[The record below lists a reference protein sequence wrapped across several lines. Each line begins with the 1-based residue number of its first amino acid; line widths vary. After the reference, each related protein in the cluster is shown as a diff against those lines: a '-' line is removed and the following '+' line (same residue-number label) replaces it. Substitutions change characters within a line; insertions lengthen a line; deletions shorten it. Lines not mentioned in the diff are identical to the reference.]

1 LSFFHSHLH
10 SEYSVNDAILRIKEA
25 AKRAAEMGQ
34 PAMALTDHGT
44 MAGCVEFYQACR
56 SFDVLPILGIEA
68 YMVPD
73 VEEHRALAKEK
84 TDAINKEARENGQRK
99 HATTVAGQAAKMRR
113 HCLLMAR
120 DFTGYQMLCRA
131 ASRSFQQG
139 YFKPLFQFSDIEE
152 LAQGGHVWL
161 TTGCLNGEIP
171 KLIIQGRE
179 EHAERRARHY
189 RDLYGERFA
198 IELQHHGI
206 EEDDQVVDYLWD
218 LGQRLSIPVIAAH
231 DVHYLEPDDLEVH
244 NFFKGLAYKKASG
257 AQFNG
262 TTGFHL
268 CGPEL
273 LEQQLGA
280 TRFAEAL
287 RGLDALRADCSGMSF
302 PPLDTYSYEVP
313 EVVEGDALRALL
325 AITQPPLKAL
335 VESAPASKREAY
347 RQRYATEMGVI
358 RDTGFAQY
366 FLLVR
371 LIVKFC
377 EDNDIFVIARGS
389 ASGSLVCH
397 LLNITQMDPIEHK
410 LLFERFLSNDRSK
423 PPDID
428 LDVED
433 HRRDEVLEYVS
444 RRFATTQIG
453 TNLTYADRSARNEIA
468 AQLKRENPAL
478 ELETDDDALDSE
490 RGRLMLSKITGLKRA
505 FGGHPAGVIA
515 ETARRPVA
523 DLVPMMMISSSD
535 RWVTQYSMD
544 AIESLGFVKV
554 DILGVRS
561 LRTVRRCLELMEKR
575 DWNWIPERDR
585 ETIKLIGRGDTDGVF
600 TFQGWS
606 AKKGCKLLKPKNI
619 DDCSLVAAM
628 WRPSCLELGLE
639 QLYLD
644 RRAAK
649 WVPPDSWHPVLA
661 SVLKETYGIAVY
673 QEQVI
678 QVMKG
683 LGFSADDVM
692 TMLRAVKKKDATL
705 MAEVRRRIAEKEPDL
720 VEQLWELMEGYTR
733 YGFNRSHSYAYA
745 RFGYRMAYLKA
756 NHPLEFYCATLET
769 QTAKTDQQLYVRLAR
784 KDNIK
789 VLPACIMRSGVTW
802 QIEGTALRRGLTS
815 VGGVGEKA
823 AQAIAAARPFHSLEE
838 LRNNVSPTACNVGVL
853 KKLARARALASLGIE
868 DEQALVDA
876 VAELTAQKK
885 KTAKENHGES

>member
-1 LSFFHSHLH
+1 MSFFHSHLH

-25 AKRAAEMGQ
+25 TERAAQMGQ

-56 SFDVLPILGIEA
+56 RVDVLPILGVEA

-73 VEEHRALAKEK
+73 AEEHRRLAKEK
-84 TDAINKEARENGQRK
+84 TDEINKEARGQGQRK
-99 HATTVAGQAAKMRR
+99 HATTVAGQSAKMRR

-120 DFTGYQMLCRA
+120 DFEGYKMLCRA
-131 ASRSFQQG
+131 VSRSFQQG
-139 YFKPLFQFSDIEE
+139 YFKPLLQFTDLEE
-152 LAQGGHVWL
+152 LAVGGHVWL

-171 KLIIQGRE
+171 KLIMQGRE
-179 EHAERRARHY
+179 EHAERRALHY
-189 RDLYGERFA
+189 RELYGERFA

-206 EEDDQVVDYLWD
+206 EEDDKVVDFLWD
-218 LGQRLSIPVIAAH
+218 MSQRLSLPVIAAH
-231 DVHYLEPDDLEVH
+231 DVHYLEPEDLEVH
-244 NFFKGLAYKKASG
+244 NFFKGLAYKKADG

-273 LEQQLGA
+273 LERQLGS

-287 RGLDALRADCSGMSF
+287 RGLDALREDCSGMSF
-302 PPLDTYSYEVP
+302 PPLDAYSYEVP
-313 EVVEGDALRALL
+313 EVVEGDSLRALL
-325 AITQPPLKAL
+325 AITQPPFRTLL
-335 VESAPASKREAY
+335 ESVSASKQDAY
-347 RQRYATEMGVI
+347 RERYATEMGVI

-377 EDNDIFVIARGS
+377 EENDIFVIARGS
-389 ASGSLVCH
+389 ASGSLICY
-397 LLNITQMDPIEHK
+397 LLNITQLDPLEHS

-433 HRRDEVLEYVS
+433 HRREEVLEYVS

-453 TNLTYADRSARNEIA
+453 TSLTYAERSARNEVA
-468 AQLKRENPAL
+468 AQMKRESP
-478 ELETDDDALDSE
+478 ELDIDSDDDVLDSD
-490 RGRLMLSKITGLKRA
+490 RGRLMLSKIMGLKRA
-505 FGGHPAGVIA
+505 FGGHPAGVVA
-515 ETARRPVA
+515 ETIRRPVA
-523 DLVPMMMISSSD
+523 DIVPMMMISSSD

-544 AIESLGFVKV
+544 AIEALGFVKV

-561 LRTVRRCLELMEKR
+561 LRTVRRCLELMDKR
-575 DWNWIPERDR
+575 DWDWIPEKDK
-585 ETIKLIGRGDTDGVF
+585 ETIKLLGRGDTDGVF

-606 AKKGCKLLKPKNI
+606 AKKGCKLLKPKNM

-644 RRAAK
+644 RRVAK
-649 WVPPDSWHPVLA
+649 WSPPDTWHPVLA

-678 QVMKG
+678 QIMKG
-683 LGFSADDVM
+683 LGFSPDDVM
-692 TMLRAVKKKDATL
+692 TMLRAVKKKDADL
-705 MAEVRRRIAEKEPDL
+705 MAEVRRRIAAREPDL

-769 QTAKTDQQLYVRLAR
+769 HTAKADQQLYVRLAR
-784 KDNIK
+784 NDGVK
-789 VLPACIMRSGVTW
+789 VLPACAMRSGSTW
-802 QIEGTALRRGLTS
+802 QIEGVALRRGLTS
-815 VGGVGEKA
+815 VAGVGEKA
-823 AQAIAAARPFHSLEE
+823 AQALVAARPFSSLAE
-838 LRNNVSPTACNVGVL
+838 LREKASPTACNIGAL
-853 KKLARARALASLGIE
+853 KKLARARALASLAIE
-868 DEQALVDA
+868 DEQALIDA
-876 VAELTAQKK
+876 MADLTAQKK
-885 KTAKENHGES
+885 KSKTKESNS